1 MGRMAAVAKQDPID
15 ALIGERLHTWMWRNR
30 VPQNGFAEALGIS
43 QQSLGRKLRGDSAWS
58 AGELA
63 RAATTLDVPVGWFFG
78 EAEDV
83 RPKGFEPLTF
93 WFGVCE
99 HDDLALAA

>member
-1 MGRMAAVAKQDPID
+1 VD
-15 ALIGERLHTWMWRNR
+15 AEIGERLHTWMWRHR
-30 VPQNGFAEALGIS
+30 VSQVDLAARIGIS
-43 QQSLGRKLRGDSAWS
+43 QPSLGRKLRGDSAWT

-63 RAATTLDVPVGWFFG
+63 RAAATLKVPVGWFFG
-78 EAEDV
+78 EDETV

-99 HDDLALAA
+99 HELGLAA